1 MYFILQLLLNLLSF
15 SGASFSFLARFPVSV
30 DKLSLDIVEK
40 FFVEQ
45 LNLIKDSISE
55 IKVLIALCFL

>member
-1 MYFILQLLLNLLSF
+1 MYFILQLFLNLLSF

>member
-15 SGASFSFLARFPVSV
+15 SGASFSFLERFPVSV

-45 LNLIKDSISE
+45 LNLIKDSISG